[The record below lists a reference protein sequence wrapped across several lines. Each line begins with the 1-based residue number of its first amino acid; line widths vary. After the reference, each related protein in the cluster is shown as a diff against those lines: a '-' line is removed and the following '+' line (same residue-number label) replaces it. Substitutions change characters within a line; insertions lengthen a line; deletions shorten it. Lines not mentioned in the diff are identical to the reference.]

1 MIKPILEVNNLKI
14 GSKNVEKTLVDG
26 ISFVLNPG
34 EVLALVGESGSGKSI
49 TALSIMRLLP
59 NSLFVTEGNIMLEA
73 KNLFRLTEKQM
84 NDIRGRRV
92 SMIFQEP
99 QTSLN
104 PVQTI
109 GHQIFEALRLHR
121 EVSFKEAE
129 SEVVGLLLE
138 VGLPEAESRVT
149 WYPHQ
154 LSGGQIQRV
163 MIAIALASDPKL
175 LVADEPTTALD
186 VTVQKQIL
194 ELLLKLKSERD
205 LSILFITHDLNVVA
219 DFADRV
225 AVMHHGKLV
234 EIAASGDFFNT
245 ASHPYSQKLLSCM
258 PSGKN
263 FLPKKTSTSLLRVNN
278 LHVWFP
284 QRCGILQRV
293 SGYTK
298 AVDGISFEINKG
310 ETLALVGE
318 SGCGKTTTGRAIL
331 RLCSMTK
338 GQISYEN
345 LVIQSL
351 SNHEYRRFRRKI
363 QIIFQD
369 PYSSMNPRMTVGNII
384 QEGMRALTYEIPKKI
399 RDRYLCEIL
408 DRVGLSEGYLS
419 RYPHEFSGGQR
430 QRIAIA
436 RALVVKPRL
445 IICDEPTSALDVAL
459 RSEVLALLRELQVEY
474 DISYLFITHDLSL
487 IPSFAHNVAV
497 MKDGKIVEQGAAED
511 VLFHCEHEYSRK
523 LVDSAPNLATKIES
537 IANNE

>member
-1 MIKPILEVNNLKI
+1 MTKPILRVSEVRI
-14 GSKNVEKTLVDG
+14 FSKDVEKTLVDG
-26 ISFVLNPG
+26 ISFVLNSG
-34 EVLALVGESGSGKSI
+34 EVLALVGESGSGKSV

-59 NSLFVTEGNIMLEA
+59 NSLFVTAGEVVLGTT
-73 KNLFRLTEKQM
+73 NLFHLTEKQM
-84 NDIRGRRV
+84 NGIRGRRV

-109 GHQIFEALRLHR
+109 GHQILEALKLHR
-121 EVSFKEAE
+121 ELSSEEAE
-129 SEVVGLLLE
+129 SEVVDLLLE
-138 VGLPEAESRVT
+138 VGLPDAKSRVK

-163 MIAIALASDPKL
+163 MIAIALASDPTL
-175 LVADEPTTALD
+175 LIADEPTTALD

-194 ELLLKLKSERD
+194 ELLLKLKSERN

-225 AVMHHGKLV
+225 AVMHDGKLV
-234 EIAASGDFFNT
+234 EIATCSDFFSA
-245 ASHPYSQKLLSCM
+245 ASHPYSQKLLNCL
-258 PSGKN
+258 PNEKK
-263 FLPKKTSTSLLRVNN
+263 FLPKNTRTSLLRVDN

-284 QRCGILQRV
+284 QRRGIFQHV
-293 SGYTK
+293 CGYTR
-298 AVDGISFEINKG
+298 AVDGISFEINEG

-345 LVIQSL
+345 LMIHSL
-351 SNHEYRRFRRKI
+351 PDQEYRRFRRKI

-369 PYSSMNPRMTVGNII
+369 PYLSMNPRMTVGNII
-384 QEGMRALTYEIPKKI
+384 QEGIRALTYEIPKNI
-399 RDRYLCEIL
+399 QDRYLYEIL
-408 DRVGLSEGYLS
+408 DRVGLSEEYLS

-436 RALVVKPRL
+436 RALAVKPRL

-459 RSEVLALLRELQVEY
+459 RSEVLALLRELQEEY
-474 DISYLFITHDLSL
+474 GISYLFITHDLSL

-497 MKDGKIVEQGAAED
+497 MKDGKIVEKGTAEN
-511 VLFHCEHEYSRK
+511 VLLHCEHEYSRK
-523 LVDSAPNLATKIES
+523 LINSAPNLAIKTRALLI
-537 IANNE
+537 NE

>member
-14 GSKNVEKTLVDG
+14 GSKDVEKTLVDG

-49 TALSIMRLLP
+49 TALSVMRLLP
-59 NSLFVTEGNIMLEA
+59 NSLCVIEGNVMLEA

-121 EVSFKEAE
+121 ELSLKEAE

-194 ELLLKLKSERD
+194 DLLLKLKSERD

-225 AVMHHGKLV
+225 AVMHRGQLV
-234 EIAASGDFFNT
+234 EIAACGDFFKT
-245 ASHPYSQKLLSCM
+245 ASHPYSQKLLSCL
-258 PSGKN
+258 PGGKN

-284 QRCGILQRV
+284 QRRGILQRV

-384 QEGMRALTYEIPKKI
+384 QEGMQALTYEIPKKI

-408 DRVGLSEGYLS
+408 DRVGLSEAYLS

-474 DISYLFITHDLSL
+474 EISYLFITHDLSL

-511 VLFHCEHEYSRK
+511 VLLHCEDEYSRK
-523 LVDSAPNLATKIES
+523 LVDSAPNFAKK
-537 IANNE
+537 

>member
-14 GSKNVEKTLVDG
+14 GSKDVGKPLVDG

-73 KNLFRLTEKQM
+73 KNLFRLTERQM

-121 EVSFKEAE
+121 ELSLKEAE

-163 MIAIALASDPKL
+163 MIAIALASDPTL

-194 ELLLKLKSERD
+194 DLLLKLKSERD

-234 EIAASGDFFNT
+234 EIAACDDFFIT
-245 ASHPYSQKLLSCM
+245 ASHTYSQKLLSCL

-263 FLPKKTSTSLLRVNN
+263 FLPKKTSASLLRVNN
-278 LHVWFP
+278 LRVWFP
-284 QRCGILQRV
+284 KRRGIFQQIY
-293 SGYTK
+293 GYTK

-345 LVIQSL
+345 LVIQNL

-399 RDRYLCEIL
+399 RDRYLHEIL
-408 DRVGLSEGYLS
+408 DRVGLSEGHLS

-436 RALVVKPRL
+436 RALVVRPRL

-459 RSEVLALLRELQVEY
+459 RSEVLDLLRELQVEY

-511 VLFHCEHEYSRK
+511 VFFHCEHEYSRK
-523 LVDSAPNLATKIES
+523 LVDSAPNLAIKPES
-537 IANNE
+537 IGNDE

>member
-1 MIKPILEVNNLKI
+1 MTKPILKVNKLKI
-14 GSKNVEKTLVDG
+14 GGKDVEKTLVDG
-26 ISFVLNPG
+26 ISFVLNSG
-34 EVLALVGESGSGKSI
+34 EVLALVGESGSGKSV

-59 NSLFVTEGNIMLEA
+59 NSLVVREGNVVLEA
-73 KNLFRLTEKQM
+73 TNLFGLTEKQM

-121 EVSFKEAE
+121 ELSSEEAQ
-129 SEVVGLLLE
+129 SEVVDLLLE
-138 VGLPEAESRVT
+138 VGLPDAGSRVK

-163 MIAIALASDPKL
+163 MIAIALASDPTL
-175 LVADEPTTALD
+175 LIADEPTTALD

-225 AVMHHGKLV
+225 AVMHDGKLV
-234 EIAASGDFFNT
+234 EISACSDFFSA
-245 ASHPYSQKLLSCM
+245 ASHPYSQKLLNCL
-258 PSGKN
+258 PNDGK
-263 FLPKKTSTSLLRVNN
+263 FLPNNTRTSLLRVNN

-284 QRCGILQRV
+284 QRRGIFQHV
-293 SGYTK
+293 FGYTK
-298 AVDGISFEINKG
+298 AVDGISFEINQG

-331 RLCSMTK
+331 RLCPMTK

-345 LVIQSL
+345 LVIHSL
-351 SNHEYRRFRRKI
+351 PNQEYRRFRRKI

-384 QEGMRALTYEIPKKI
+384 KEGMRALTYEIPKKI

-408 DRVGLSEGYLS
+408 DRVGLPEEYLA

-436 RALVVKPRL
+436 RALAVKPKL

-459 RSEVLALLRELQVEY
+459 RSEVLALLRELQEEY
-474 DISYLFITHDLSL
+474 GISYLFITHDLSL

-497 MKDGKIVEQGAAED
+497 MKDGKIVEKGTAED
-511 VLFHCEHEYSRK
+511 VLLHCEHEYSRK
-523 LVDSAPNLATKIES
+523 LVASAPNLTT
-537 IANNE
+537 NTGGVVN